1 MDLLS
6 DTLQSITG
14 DSGKNS
20 FDLADVC
27 VPRSIF
33 VIARNQDGEPIGC
46 GAIRPIDN
54 NTAEL
59 KRMFAKLKS
68 HGVGSAILNYLENR
82 FVLDINKFRNKVSK
96 SKSNIVL

>member
-1 MDLLS
+1 MQSYIGVQAEVPTSQDAKELMDLLS

-20 FDLADVC
+20 FDLADVY

-59 KRMFAKLKS
+59 KRMFAK
-68 HGVGSAILNYLENR
+68 
-82 FVLDINKFRNKVSK
+82 